1 MNKESL
7 MQHDGQMVIG
17 LFVSTFVH
25 VDLCKK
31 IDSFPILLLQKKL
44 INSFNKFW
52 YVSSVFLLQ
61 ICEVGG
67 LAIIHKRT

>member
-17 LFVSTFVH
+17 LFVSTVVH